1 MFNIMSREKLVGFLI
16 LVTLASGLMMSVAR
30 SVHAQSVSLF
40 ILKGTLT
47 DADGVALVGYT
58 VEAPIAEE
66 STFGSGVSITDEQG
80 NYSIDY
86 NDLSGAISV
95 ADEIEIIIKDP
106 DGNVVG
112 ETSYIVTVADIS
124 PRIGRATHNIQ
135 IQMSGLRVELSNVQL
150 PADGES
156 TAEITVT
163 IEDSDGAPVTDAPP
177 SIEADS
183 GSVGEVMDNG
193 NGTYT
198 VVYTAPALVIT
209 EPTADTITVTS
220 DTTGDS
226 TTATVTLQPVPT
238 VIALSVEASVFTA
251 GAGETGAIA
260 ISVSRGDN
268 PVADANLSLGLTRAD
283 GGSDIGTVTDV
294 ANDGDGKYSAT
305 YTPSN
310 AVGQVNITARDA
322 VSGAIAITSVT
333 VNAGPAAAITVT
345 AVPTSVSSN
354 GSAVITAAV
363 ADASGNGVGGLAP
376 SGETESGTVGEF
388 SEGATFGSYSATY
401 NAGTVEEAGTDTV
414 TVSVGDLSGQVTINL
429 TPVPPKA
436 VEILVVTGTVN
447 KQDGTGPVG
456 GVNVEVTVGAM
467 TQPPTQTD
475 SNGNYTVTFFN
486 PGGVAGREGDAVTV
500 VVTDDAGDE
509 RGRNESVL
517 LRDELGE
524 GNSADIVRDVKT
536 DILARTT
543 SLVVTGSVFR
553 EDSEVPI
560 DDVFQITVMN
570 TTRGTEMSVTTDENG
585 MYVLTFFGTAVV
597 AETGD
602 ELVVTASRD
611 GGEWS
616 STQTLSSDEVEAGR
630 AMVNVPTDIKAST
643 LALAVTGQ
651 VFFEDGTVSV
661 GAGVTV
667 TSINEGRDALQASP
681 GETDENGMYS
691 VTFFTGDVV
700 AETGDVIVVTA
711 VHDGTEIGSNNR
723 AVTSA
728 EVDAARMED
737 LNVITTAKASATTLA
752 VTGTAYYEDS
762 MIPLGPGLTVTV
774 VNNANGLE
782 STSTTE
788 EDGTFVVTLIAIEGV
803 AAETGDTLTIT
814 VTSEEDGS
822 GSMDYTLTAMEIDA
836 KRVMVEVPTNI
847 KASTLSL
854 VVTGQVFFEDGT
866 IAVGAGVTV
875 TSMNEGRG
883 LEAKGETDA
892 DGMYAVTFFTGDVV
906 AESGDMIS
914 VTAVHDGVA
923 VGTTEH
929 MLSAAEVVAQRA
941 ENLNVITTVKA
952 STTTLAVTGTAYYEG
967 STIPVGP
974 GNTVAVVNNAN
985 GLESTSTTEED
996 GTFVVTLI
1004 AIEGVAAETGDTL
1017 TITITS
1023 EEDGSGSMDYTLTAM
1038 EIDAKRV
1045 MVEVPTDIKATSPSF
1060 LVTGTVFLED
1070 GVSGA
1075 PAGLTVKVMN
1085 ETQGINA
1092 EGWTVPGGG
1101 YVVTF
1106 LETDAAAVKTADEL
1120 TFDVL
1125 VMADDETPIGETSVT
1140 LTSADVVAQRIDGID
1155 ITTSRTADPT
1165 NVFVVDGTVRD
1176 PSGNNVSAGVRVRVT
1191 LGDHAPRELQ
1201 TYANGGYSAPYF
1213 DTEAP
1218 VASVYDTVMIAV
1230 VDRSTGDSAFVSME
1244 LASGHVLAQRATIN
1258 VMLIPDDEPPV
1269 AVANVSQR
1277 FLDPEE
1283 VSTFDASSSTDN
1295 PLESQLI
1302 DTYVWD
1308 FGDGTSGSGMTTTH
1322 SYSKPGRYVVTLK
1335 VTDLAGNIGTAERE
1349 IFVSTVRLGGISLN
1363 TRHAR
1368 EVLDKII
1375 SLAIAQTDAA
1385 LQAGG
1390 PEQLLEMMRANP
1402 AMQAAVAKAIGD
1414 LLPPGF
1420 IPAQLLDE
1428 ELPLIFEQYENI
1440 DLENFGNAVT
1450 ARVDASSGLLGSTT
1464 PGFGR
1469 VVTGEKLGLYL
1480 VTPRADVGSVT
1491 FRFDEVTADAE
1502 EVIDSLP
1509 HTFQL
1514 EEEQAILL
1522 LPSLPGAGMDGVF
1535 SSATLM
1541 LASEELPAAYHNLLS
1556 RSAWSYRETSDYQA
1570 ASMSPRTINGKIV
1583 WDVQVDIEPGK
1594 IYYYYYAVELA
1605 NPVPLNLG
1613 ADQPIG
1619 ELSQYA
1625 LPDPR
1630 NLQLQDRGLVEA
1642 LFTPELQ
1649 EAIAPLLNPILAGII
1664 SGQAVSAEDA
1674 AASLTPDTLL
1684 NLLGAVFNAAGPL
1697 FEEIT
1702 QTMDPRMISVFT
1714 VPLVNEA
1721 QSLWHTSIDLSVF
1734 PDGVHTIDAN
1744 AFDSLGVQIDN
1755 RAVFGKTFTLDRTA
1769 PVYDVSAAPGQ
1780 NSSMYMN
1787 DDGELIATG
1796 LPPVGGGSP
1805 MATLQL
1811 MSSPNGDVSDAA
1823 EGLYQIIRVSDDPA
1837 EQASQTWVNIL
1848 TSDMAPMFQG
1858 LTLDDFT
1865 AFLVTFPNLLTLNA
1879 SAINGMVPE
1888 QTEMLI
1894 RGANSQPELIVGEY
1908 GLRVIA
1914 RDSVFN
1920 MSTDTAPIRLNIVPP
1935 DPDTAMIVRVSLGDC
1950 NGDGDTD
1957 DLYETGVPEEMIL
1970 FSDTPNVML
1979 TAEIMKQVHPIA
1991 SILVQYRMGSD
2002 GEWQDVGMVDAE
2014 MVAGAAVGSQ
2024 YEVAWS
2030 IDNLGALI
2038 QAGMP
2043 VMVRAVVTNA
2053 LSVSDT
2059 EAAEATLAVKD
2070 HPCPIEAA
2078 IHDLAHTVTDRNPD
2092 SDAPRGPIMLQAITR
2107 ELTSPP
2113 SMSVVFEVLQGEEWQ
2128 AVGEVTMAD
2137 SVVDESIVDALE
2149 EALEEVVDGETSAV
2163 LVPTR
2168 RVWSFELDS
2177 TTLEDTIAVGDA
2189 AERDVTQ
2196 DDNPYVLRAV
2206 AVDANGTRYESTE
2219 ELSQSFSVDNVDDV
2233 PPLTGTEI
2241 LQVADAAGVIEMME
2255 GVFTVGGIVAE
2266 GVDAPVAMLMAM
2278 PIADPK
2284 TYNRVDVLIN
2294 RRNDDGSLGDAVAE
2308 MAFEMGEENYTSTVD
2323 VSTLENGA
2331 YLFQALAMDEVGNQE
2346 VRDLALAISV
2356 DVANFIP
2363 PPEIDLNGQTV
2374 EEVTEAYPGGFPI
2387 SRTYEFTVTGIALNA
2402 GDIDVLVDGRSAN
2415 ELGALTVTTVEEGA
2429 SSTFT
2434 LAIDTTLLEEGLHA
2448 LDLQVTKRN
2457 GSITFALAPLFVDN
2471 VAPELAVASPVANS
2485 EVSALPNT
2493 HATYNDGEG
2502 AGIELSSVSIS
2513 LVRLTPPDMMP
2524 VEINMGGV
2532 MTDLTD
2538 LVYTRGDMLPGGV
2551 YRVSV
2556 TVSDIVDNVSAASA
2570 DFTVVTTLPSVSILS
2585 PMPGQ
2590 ILDVS
2595 SPYISAV
2602 YTGIGASITSFMLD
2616 GAEVAVTDEMMSG
2629 NRLEY
2634 TPDAL
2639 ADGDHTVAIAIM
2651 DSEGNP
2657 MDDSVKFTVRT
2668 ADTTPPLITAAGPQ
2682 GVVKSASATLSA
2694 AASDEESGIASV
2706 SYALDGGAAVD
2717 GMTRDVSGL
2726 TPGTHTV
2733 MAVATNGAGL
2743 ESTFSW
2749 TFTVELDTTPPVIS
2763 TVAPEGIIKEAS
2775 TTISAVIGD
2784 EQSSVTRVTISVD
2797 GAAARTASLR
2807 DGRASRA
2814 LSGLTPGTHNVTVSA
2829 ESTGGTATHT
2839 WSFTVELDTTPPVI
2853 TRARPQGVVTSTSV
2867 TIAAVV
2873 TDEESAVTSATIALD
2888 GGRAIDVTPAANGPV
2903 NRRVTDLNHG
2913 LHGIELVA
2921 TSAGGT
2927 ATHTWTFTVD
2937 LDTTPPEVSTTSPHG
2952 IVRVEQ
2958 PQISV
2963 AASDDRGGILV
2974 IDITLKD
2981 SDGKELSGRTQA
2993 SSDTT
2998 SATFTPSGRLTGGT
3012 YSVDATVK
3020 DRSQNTASASWS
3032 FTVEFDTVPPSIT
3045 VVAPQGESRI
3055 SEERRPVITASYSDN
3070 LSGVDADSVVLMLD
3084 GNPVVPSAVSTS
3096 QVVYTPPADLAFGRH
3111 TVMLEVSDLATPSA
3125 NTAAHEWS
3133 FVLEDGKG
3141 PVFRGVLRNYPNP
3154 FTSKTTVA
3162 FTLARESTLTIE
3174 IYDITGR
3181 LVRVLAQDEV
3191 REAGA
3196 NEFPWDGKT
3205 SAGDVLARGVYFS
3218 QIMVTSEPKPEFIVL
3233 KMALLR

>member
-1 MFNIMSREKLVGFLI
+1 MFNIMSRGRLARLLI
-16 LVTLASGLMMSVAR
+16 LVTVASGLMMSVAQ
-30 SVHAQSVSLF
+30 SVHAQSVSAFQLN
-40 ILKGTLT
+40 GTLT

-58 VEAPIAEE
+58 VEAPVADSILDSE
-66 STFGSGVSITDEQG
+66 SVTDEEG
-80 NYSIDY
+80 RYSILY
-86 NDLSGAISV
+86 SGFGPIVSV
-95 ADEIEIIIKDP
+95 GDIIEITIKDP

-112 ETSYIVTVADIS
+112 TTMYSVTDANIS
-124 PRIGRATHNIQ
+124 PRIGQATHHIEL
-135 IQMSGLRVELSNVQL
+135 SGLSVELDNVTL
-150 PADGES
+150 PADGVS
-156 TAEITVT
+156 TAEITVS
-163 IEDSDGAPVTDAPP
+163 IASDGAPVTDAPP
-177 SIEADS
+177 TITAES
-183 GSVGEVMDNG
+183 GSIGEVTNNG
-193 NGTYT
+193 DGTYT
-198 VVYTAPALVIT
+198 AVYTPPALVLT
-209 EPTADTITVTS
+209 EPTTDTITVSS
-220 DTTGDS
+220 DTTGD
-226 TTATVTLQPVPT
+226 TKMETVTLEPVPT
-238 VIALSVEASVFTA
+238 VVEFSVEPDVFAA
-251 GAGETGAIA
+251 GAVEAGVIA
-260 ISVSRGDN
+260 ISVNRGGN
-268 PVADANLSLGLTRAD
+268 PVADAELSLGVTRAD
-283 GGSDIGTVTDV
+283 GGGDAGTASDVTS
-294 ANDGDGKYSAT
+294 NGDGTYSAT

-310 AVGQVNITARDA
+310 TAGQINITASDA
-322 VSGAIAITSVT
+322 VSGAIAIASVT
-333 VNAGPAAAITVT
+333 VNAGAAASISVS
-345 AVPTSVSSN
+345 AAPTSVSSN

-363 ADASGNGVGGLAP
+363 ADESGNGVGGLTL
-376 SGETESGTVGEF
+376 SGSADSGAVGEF
-388 SEGATFGSYSATY
+388 SAGAAFGSYSAAYTV
-401 NAGTVEEAGTDTV
+401 GTVEAAGMDTV
-414 TVSVGDLSGQVTINL
+414 TVSVGELSGQATIDL
-429 TPVPPKA
+429 TPEPPKE
-436 VEILVVTGTVN
+436 VEILVITGMVN
-447 KQDGTGPVG
+447 KQDGTGPVSG
-456 GVNVEVTVGAM
+456 IDVEVTVGDM
-467 TQPPTQTD
+467 PPKATVTD
-475 SNGNYTVTFFN
+475 SNGNYSVTIVN
-486 PGGVAGREGDAVTV
+486 PGGVAGRAGNAVTV
-500 VVTDDAGDE
+500 VVTDDAGEE

-517 LRDELGE
+517 TDEDLGDE
-524 GNSADIVRDVKT
+524 TSAVVERNVDT
-536 DILARTT
+536 NILARTT
-543 SLVVTGSVFR
+543 ALAVTGTVFR
-553 EDSEVPI
+553 EDSAIAVN
-560 DDVFQITVMN
+560 DVIAITVMN
-570 TTRGTEMSVTTDENG
+570 TTRGTEVSGMTDANG
-585 MYVLTFFGTAVV
+585 MYNLTFFGTTVV

-611 GGEWS
+611 GVEVGS
-616 STQTLSSDEVEAGR
+616 STQTLSSDEIEAGR
-630 AMVNVPTDIKAST
+630 AMVNISTDIKAST
-643 LALAVTGQ
+643 SALAV
-651 VFFEDGTVSV
+651 S
-661 GAGVTV
+661 
-667 TSINEGRDALQASP
+667 
-681 GETDENGMYS
+681 
-691 VTFFTGDVV
+691 
-700 AETGDVIVVTA
+700 
-711 VHDGTEIGSNNR
+711 
-723 AVTSA
+723 
-728 EVDAARMED
+728 
-737 LNVITTAKASATTLA
+737 
-752 VTGTAYYEDS
+752 
-762 MIPLGPGLTVTV
+762 
-774 VNNANGLE
+774 
-782 STSTTE
+782 
-788 EDGTFVVTLIAIEGV
+788 
-803 AAETGDTLTIT
+803 
-814 VTSEEDGS
+814 
-822 GSMDYTLTAMEIDA
+822 
-836 KRVMVEVPTNI
+836 
-847 KASTLSL
+847 
-854 VVTGQVFFEDGT
+854 GQVFFEDGT

-875 TSMNEGRG
+875 TSMNGGRG
-883 LEAKGETDA
+883 LETSGMTDA
-892 DGMYAVTFFTGDVV
+892 DGNYSVTFFSAEGLV
-906 AESGDMIS
+906 AETGDMIS
-914 VTAVHDGVA
+914 VTAVHDGEPVGTTEHTLSVAEVDAQRAEVDVTTSVKASTSALVVSGTVFFDDGGIAVGAGVTVTSMNAGSGQEASGVTDADGNYSVTFFSAEGIVAETGDMISVTAVHDGEA

-929 MLSAAEVVAQRA
+929 MLSAAEVDAQRA
-941 ENLNVITTVKA
+941 EVNVTTSVKASASALVVSGTVFFEDGGIAVGAGVTVTSMNGGRGLEVSGMTDADGNYSVTFFSAEGLVAETGDMISVTAVHDGEAVGTTEHMLSAVEVVEQRAEVNVTTSVKA
-952 STTTLAVTGTAYYEG
+952 STTTLVVTGAAFYEG
-967 STIPVGP
+967 STIPVGA
-974 GNTVAVVNNAN
+974 GNTVTVVNNAN
-985 GLESTSTTEED
+985 GMEASGMTD
-996 GTFVVTLI
+996 ANGMYNVTFFSPDATV
-1004 AIEGVAAETGDTL
+1004 AETGDTL
-1017 TITITS
+1017 TITVTS
-1023 EEDGSGSMDYTLTAM
+1023 DEDGSGSMDYSLTAI
-1038 EIDAKRV
+1038 EIDAQRA
-1045 MVEVPTDIKATSPSF
+1045 MVDVPTNIKATSSAF
-1060 LVTGTVFLED
+1060 VVAGTVYLED

-1085 ETQGINA
+1085 ETQGIDL

-1106 LETDAAAVKTADEL
+1106 LETEMAAVKTADEL
-1120 TFDVL
+1120 TLDVL
-1125 VMADDETPIGETSVT
+1125 VMAGDETPVGETSVT
-1140 LTSADVVAQRIDGID
+1140 LTSADVVAARIEGID
-1155 ITTSRTADPT
+1155 ITSSLTADPT
-1165 NVFVVDGTVRD
+1165 NAFVVDGTVRD

-1191 LGDHAPRELQ
+1191 LGDHAPRELE
-1201 TYANGGYSAPYF
+1201 TYANGGYSATYF
-1213 DTEAP
+1213 DAQMP
-1218 VASVYDTVMIAV
+1218 VASVYDTVMIAA
-1230 VDRSTGDSAFVSME
+1230 VDHSTGAAVFETMQ
-1244 LASGHVLAQRATIN
+1244 LASHHVLAQRAMIN

-1277 FLDPEE
+1277 FLDPAE
-1283 VSTFDASSSTDN
+1283 VSTFDASASTDN
-1295 PLESQLI
+1295 VFI
-1302 DTYVWD
+1302 DTYEWD
-1308 FGDGTSGSGMTTTH
+1308 YGDGSSGSGAVTTH
-1322 SYSKPGRYVVTLK
+1322 AYDGAGLYIVTLT
-1335 VTDLAGNIGTAERE
+1335 VTDLARNVTTVSRE
-1349 IFVSTVRLGGISLN
+1349 IFVGTVRLGGISLN

-1368 EVLDKII
+1368 EVLDQII
-1375 SLAIAQTDAA
+1375 SLAVAKTDVAQQLGT
-1385 LQAGG
+1385 
-1390 PEQLLEMMRANP
+1390 EQLLELLHANP
-1402 AMQAAVAKAIGD
+1402 AVQAALAEAVGGA
-1414 LLPPGF
+1414 LPPGF
-1420 IPAQLLDE
+1420 IPMQLLGE
-1428 ELPLIFEQYENI
+1428 NLPLIFEQYENI

-1450 ARVDASSGLLGSTT
+1450 ARVDASGGILGSAT

-1469 VVTGEKLGLYL
+1469 VVTGEKLDLY
-1480 VTPRADVGSVT
+1480 VAAPRADVGSVT
-1491 FRFDEVTADAE
+1491 FRFDEVTVDAD

-1522 LPSLPGAGMDGVF
+1522 LPSWPGVRGGTDGVF
-1535 SSATLM
+1535 SAVTLM
-1541 LASEELPAAYHNLLS
+1541 LASEELPAAYHNLIS
-1556 RSAWSYRETSDYQA
+1556 RNAWSFRETSDYQA

-1583 WDVQVDIEPGK
+1583 WDVQADIEPGK

-1605 NPVPLNLG
+1605 NPVTLNLG
-1613 ADQPIG
+1613 EGQDSM

-1625 LPDPR
+1625 LTDPR
-1630 NLQLQDRGLVEA
+1630 NLQIQDRGIAEA
-1642 LFTPELQ
+1642 VFTPELQ
-1649 EAIAPLLNPILAGII
+1649 EAIAPLLNPILSGIF
-1664 SGQAVSAEDA
+1664 SGQAVSVEDA
-1674 AASLTPDTLL
+1674 VASLTPEVWV
-1684 NLLGAVFNAAGPL
+1684 NLLGAALNSAVPL
-1697 FEEIT
+1697 LEEIS
-1702 QTMDPRMISVFT
+1702 QTMETQLISVFT

-1744 AFDSLGVQIDN
+1744 VFDSLGVQIDN
-1755 RAVFGKTFTLDRTA
+1755 RPVYGKTFTLDRTA

-1780 NSSMYMN
+1780 NSSIYMR
-1787 DDGELIATG
+1787 DDGVLIATG
-1796 LPPVGGGSP
+1796 LPPAGDGSP

-1811 MSSPNGDVSDAA
+1811 LSSANGDVSDAA
-1823 EGLYQIIRVSDDPA
+1823 EGLYQIIRHSDDSV
-1837 EQASQTWVNIL
+1837 EQVSQTWVNVPP
-1848 TSDMAPMFQG
+1848 SDMAPMFQG
-1858 LTLDDFT
+1858 LTPEDIT

-1879 SAINGMVPE
+1879 PVIINGMVPE
-1888 QTEMLI
+1888 QMVAEQMEMLI

-1935 DPDTAMIVRVSLGDC
+1935 DPDTAMVVRVSLGDC

-1957 DLYETGVPEEMIL
+1957 DLYETGAPDVMIL

-1979 TAEIMKQVHPIA
+1979 TAEIMKQVHPIT
-1991 SILVQYRMGSD
+1991 SILFQYRMGDD
-2002 GEWQDVGMVDAE
+2002 GEWQDVGMVDAD

-2059 EAAEATLAVKD
+2059 EAAEATIAVKD
-2070 HPCPIEAA
+2070 HPCPIEPE
-2078 IHDLAHTVTDRNPD
+2078 IHELAHTVTDRNAD
-2092 SDAPRGPIMLQAITR
+2092 SDAPRGPIMLQAVTR

-2113 SMSVVFEVLQGEEWQ
+2113 SMSVMFEVLQGEVWQ
-2128 AVGEVTMAD
+2128 AVGEVAIAD
-2137 SVVDESIVDALE
+2137 SVVEESIVDALE
-2149 EALEEVVDGETSAV
+2149 EAVEEIVDGEASAV

-2206 AVDANGTRYESTE
+2206 AVDANGTRYESAE

-2241 LQVADAAGVIEMME
+2241 LQVADVAGVIEMME
-2255 GVFTVGGIVAE
+2255 DVFTVGGIVAE

-2387 SRTYEFTVTGIALNA
+2387 SRTYELTVTGIALNA

-2556 TVSDIVDNVSAASA
+2556 TVSDIVDNVSEASA

-2602 YTGIGASITSFMLD
+2602 YTGIGASITSFTLD
-2616 GAEVAVTDEMMSG
+2616 GADVAVTDEMMSG

-2639 ADGDHTVAIAIM
+2639 ADGSHTVAIMIT
-2651 DSEGNP
+2651 DGEGNT
-2657 MDDSVKFTVRT
+2657 MDDSVTFTVRT

-2706 SYALDGGAAVD
+2706 SYAIDGGAAVD

-2814 LSGLTPGTHNVTVSA
+2814 VSGLTPGTHNVTVSA

-2903 NRRVTDLNHG
+2903 NRRVTDLNPG

-2981 SDGKELSGRTQA
+2981 SDGNELNGRTKA

-3125 NTAAHEWS
+3125 NMAAHEWS